1 MWYRYDRE
9 KGMVMKKHSGFT
21 LIELMIVIAVIAI
34 LASIAYPSY
43 QESIKKANRINAQ
56 AEVMSIA
63 KSFQKYKIARF
74 SFEKSD
80 GTFVNPADVGASNQI
95 PSSGTALYILTLSNQ
110 GLGTWTLTA
119 TPTGAQ
125 STDGH
130 LVLIHRGERCSIKG
144 SDKTSTPCVPTV
156 TSN

>member
-1 MWYRYDRE
+1 
-9 KGMVMKKHSGFT
+9 MVVKKHSGFT

-43 QESIKKANRINAQ
+43 QESVKKANRINAQ
-56 AEVMSIA
+56 AEMMSIA

-80 GTFVNPADVGASNQI
+80 GTFVTLTDIGASNQI
-95 PSSGTALYILTLSNQ
+95 PSSGTALYALTLSNQ

-119 TPTGAQ
+119 TPTNSQVG
-125 STDGH
+125 DGH
-130 LVLIHRGERCSIKG
+130 LVLNHRGERCWVKG
-144 SDKTSTPCVPTV
+144 SDKTNTPCTPST
-156 TSN
+156 TSNWDGR